1 MKKCFPSVTAC
12 HGGFSVSVIETH
24 PGVSKGRCS
33 FPRSLGGCRR
43 ASPSC
48 PSAPAKLT
56 PFSSLAPSAMGG
68 FFAIYGW
75 IFAVCSAG
83 CTYFL
88 HLGFLQ
94 LMLKRTL
101 TLNQWIYGHRVF
113 LRQFFYLA
121 CILFRCGI
129 CALRHSHHHA
139 RHCWWDSVYTH
150 SPLSHF

>member
-1 MKKCFPSVTAC
+1 ME
-12 HGGFSVSVIETH
+12 GFQYQLLKHTLESARA
-24 PGVSKGRCS
+24 GA
-33 FPRSLGGCRR
+33 
-43 ASPSC
+43 ASPGAWGVAGGLH
-48 PSAPAKLT
+48 PAAPLPLQKLT